1 MGFSGNILVLL
12 QRAEGQK
19 HSYLLVSSGF
29 KKQIGDGKM
38 CGFTRVDRSKNSLKE
53 NKRIFF
59 LFQKDVKIAYLG
71 NLVDECVVEV
81 NV

>member
-1 MGFSGNILVLL
+1 
-12 QRAEGQK
+12 
-19 HSYLLVSSGF
+19 
-29 KKQIGDGKM
+29 M

>member
-19 HSYLLVSSGF
+19 HSYLL
-29 KKQIGDGKM
+29 
-38 CGFTRVDRSKNSLKE
+38 
-53 NKRIFF
+53 
-59 LFQKDVKIAYLG
+59 KDVKIAYLG